1 MECLQTDE
9 HAGTAS
15 AAMNA
20 FAFEC
25 DPRGSGRWQLIE
37 AASSRQLGVAMAAG
51 KAKVGMTVCG
61 KEYEYDL
68 TTMMQT
74 NILTKVE
81 RKLRMVAPMSVSY
94 EIEGDPIGSGKWGA
108 CKDDVCIKLAKAHA
122 EGTKRLTYSWAMH
135 KYSYDLCALT
145 QTNVSTNVVR
155 QLRVSRCRAV
165 WAFEDGTAGSN
176 KWILYD
182 DASCDALCKAFA
194 TAGSSTLRLVVG
206 AHTYEIDLD
215 AMVQTNVG
223 TSQQRAMRIVS
234 LCGSAAAAETDDDA
248 ESDGSGITEHNPPVG
263 CAKPCCGYP
272 SLLQCAT

>member
-1 MECLQTDE
+1 
-9 HAGTAS
+9 
-15 AAMNA
+15 
-20 FAFEC
+20 
-25 DPRGSGRWQLIE
+25 
-37 AASSRQLGVAMAAG
+37 MAAG
-51 KAKVGMTVCG
+51 KTKVGMTVGG

-68 TTMMQT
+68 TKMMQT
-74 NILTKVE
+74 NMSTKVE
-81 RKLRMVAPMSVSY
+81 RKLRTVAPMSVSY
-94 EIEGDPIGSGKWGA
+94 EIEGDPVGSGTWGA

-122 EGTKRLTYSWAMH
+122 EGTKRLTYRWGEFEYA
-135 KYSYDLCALT
+135 YDLCALT

-234 LCGSAAAAETDDDA
+234 PCGAAAASETDDDA

-272 SLLQCAT
+272 PTLQCST